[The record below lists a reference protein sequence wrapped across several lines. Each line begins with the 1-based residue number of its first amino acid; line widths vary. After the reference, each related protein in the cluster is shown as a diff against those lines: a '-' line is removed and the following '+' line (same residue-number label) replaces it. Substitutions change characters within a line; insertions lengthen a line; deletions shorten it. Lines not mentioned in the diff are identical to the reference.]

1 MANEKQQDLFES
13 YKTEAEERR
22 RLNEMDAAEEEARYK
37 GFIVSGKKSDLPQEP
52 DNTIIAFSLDAET
65 GEMQEKARLRY
76 EAARKSIKNLMLL
89 QPDNVTFGQFS
100 VTERQENILT
110 LITDQLQRFMTR
122 GDDIPIDLFGEP
134 YVVIKCD
141 EAAGRNNKRAVIKE
155 ALDLAKKTF
164 AFRWRPAG
172 SARGVKTYGTIIT
185 TVHDHIGSNFITLN
199 FNKWAIPFLLYFGK
213 GVGGTIFNKSI
224 ALSLRGDR
232 TKRIYKFLCSQRDE
246 TTFYYP
252 IKQFRKDFELGS
264 DKEYTNYQISHD
276 ILDKAKKR
284 IFESESD
291 VWFDY
296 EMITRFPKNDGRKPK
311 ADTILFLIK
320 TQETAAVGSP
330 QRARQELINYWTK
343 RAMNYPVDSTADDAV
358 KTILNSPRCE
368 DYYNRL
374 CYWREAI
381 KNKEMSPA
389 HVQNSWAK
397 VLREDFNIEIV
408 KPKKNRK

>member
-52 DNTIIAFSLDAET
+52 DNTIVAFSLDAET

-199 FNKWAIPFLLYFGK
+199 FNK
-213 GVGGTIFNKSI
+213 
-224 ALSLRGDR
+224 
-232 TKRIYKFLCSQRDE
+232 
-246 TTFYYP
+246 
-252 IKQFRKDFELGS
+252 
-264 DKEYTNYQISHD
+264 
-276 ILDKAKKR
+276 
-284 IFESESD
+284 
-291 VWFDY
+291 
-296 EMITRFPKNDGRKPK
+296 
-311 ADTILFLIK
+311 
-320 TQETAAVGSP
+320 
-330 QRARQELINYWTK
+330 
-343 RAMNYPVDSTADDAV
+343 
-358 KTILNSPRCE
+358 
-368 DYYNRL
+368 
-374 CYWREAI
+374 
-381 KNKEMSPA
+381 
-389 HVQNSWAK
+389 
-397 VLREDFNIEIV
+397 
-408 KPKKNRK
+408 